1 MSREVIW
8 LRGLDVSMAQCVGF
22 LCRPHAYHLTKPQ
35 HLRQY
40 AGVDVDSPVYH
51 LTHTFAFLRRNDG
64 NHIVI

>member
-40 AGVDVDSPVYH
+40 AGVDVDSPVYQSGRFI
-51 LTHTFAFLRRNDG
+51 LHTLLLF
-64 NHIVI
+64 